1 MQEELF
7 CFTSEHATHR
17 LILLHG
23 WGADAEDLI
32 QLGHALIK
40 TIEKNIELLAKAKN
54 VSPIKLNACVLKRD
68 RHNKI
73 VKDLNKI
80 GVKIKFISD
89 GDVTGVISVG
99 FDKNIDIYL
108 GIGGAPEGVLAAAAL
123 KCLGCQMQTRL
134 FYQNEN
140 DQIRATKMGI
150 KNLNKKYSINDM
162 VKGDV
167 IFCATGVT
175 DGDFVKGI
183 KDNGDTFISETLVLH
198 HGSKTNKIV
207 RNKIKK

>member
-1 MQEELF
+1 M
-7 CFTSEHATHR
+7 
-17 LILLHG
+17 LILQ
-23 WGADAEDLI
+23 AAS
-32 QLGHALIK
+32 QK
-40 TIEKNIELLAKAKN
+40 TE
-54 VSPIKLNACVLKRD
+54 SPD
-68 RHNKI
+68 RKPTNFF
-73 VKDLNKI
+73 
-80 GVKIKFISD
+80 VKIKYISD
-89 GDVTGVISVG
+89 GDLSGAISVADPKKG
-99 FDKNIDIYL
+99 IDIYI
-108 GIGGAPEGVLAAAAL
+108 GIGGAPEGVLSAAAL

-183 KDNGDTFISETLVLH
+183 KDNGDTFISETLVLY

-207 RNKIKK
+207 RNKIKKWIFPLLKEKVGF